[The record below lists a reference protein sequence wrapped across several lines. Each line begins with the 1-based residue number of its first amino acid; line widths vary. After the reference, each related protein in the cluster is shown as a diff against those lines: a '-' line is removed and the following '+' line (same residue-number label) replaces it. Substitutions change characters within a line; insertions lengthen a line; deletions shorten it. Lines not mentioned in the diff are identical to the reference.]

1 MPIHTFGK
9 CTPCNGPMQQFATP
23 CQRYPLIAGLKFRW
37 HPRSPMYG
45 KAVGQCSFANADVW
59 QTRVPPHPDWK
70 ATLRATCASCRRL
83 GTGRVL
89 DRCLSARDDDSQTC
103 VSLLPHTTSSF
114 RRLLFFPGRLLRAW
128 PLRRRSVRQ
137 GVHETTLIL
146 ILVLELVP
154 EAIIRHHR
162 RRPAPHCTASG
173 SGMSSNRAV
182 CTPPSSAT

>member
-23 CQRYPLIAGLKFRW
+23 CQRYPLIDGLKFRW

-45 KAVGQCSFANADVW
+45 KAVGQCSFANTDVW

-89 DRCLSARDDDSQTC
+89 DRCSSARDA
-103 VSLLPHTTSSF
+103 SLLPHTTPSF
-114 RRLLFFPGRLLRAW
+114 RRLLFFPGCLLCAR
-128 PLRRRSVRQ
+128 PLRRRPIWQ
-137 GVHETTLIL
+137 GVHETA
-146 ILVLELVP
+146 LVLIFVFVP
-154 EAIIRHHR
+154 EVEVRQRR

-173 SGMSSNRAV
+173 SARFSNRGA
-182 CTPPSSAT
+182 CAPPSSTA